1 MWRSNPSRPQDG
13 SRHGAQAV
21 HAGTDL
27 LRPWKTRPQNGPGAA
42 PQAFDPIVLS
52 PCRPEETPVTLGT
65 QTRTRFKTGETCVT
79 TGRYRF
85 DGYTDGTYT
94 PSPTTEEMEIYLTRG
109 ETFPPIRSCNKGAWW
124 RLIG

>member
-1 MWRSNPSRPQDG
+1 M
-13 SRHGAQAV
+13 
-21 HAGTDL
+21 
-27 LRPWKTRPQNGPGAA
+27 
-42 PQAFDPIVLS
+42 
-52 PCRPEETPVTLGT
+52 TLGT